1 MDLETARESNTP
13 AFDLS
18 LDLPDSP
25 SEPAEPYTAETAPLT
40 IPLSV
45 ELRDDPSVQA
55 TIAHAQ
61 ASTTPL
67 GGFAA
72 NEQIQ
77 TLLGQLTAGGFNAP
91 PPQQHQQ
98 QQNWQQALPQQP
110 AFDQTTINAL
120 ANYDPEL
127 IKGIVESNPAM
138 QGLAG
143 QLGQL
148 GVYGEQPRV
157 SSFLSLL
164 VSGAECC

>member
-1 MDLETARESNTP
+1 MDLETAREALTP

-18 LDLPDSP
+18 LDLADSP
-25 SEPAEPYTAETAPLT
+25 SEPVEPYTAETTPLT

-45 ELRDDPSVQA
+45 ELRDNPSVQA

-77 TLLGQLTAGGFNAP
+77 TLLGQLTAGGFNAA
-91 PPQQHQQ
+91 PPQQQQ
-98 QQNWQQALPQQP
+98 QQQIWQQALPHPP
-110 AFDQTTINAL
+110 AFDQDTIAAL
-120 ANYDPEL
+120 ANYDPDL
-127 IKGIVESNPAM
+127 IRGIVESNPAL

-157 SSFLSLL
+157 S
-164 VSGAECC
+164 